1 MGRQDTE
8 TCTAGRLLQLPDA
21 PADLA
26 GPVKAWRQDVEITT
40 YSPASPD
47 KNPMFLERSV
57 YQGST
62 GRVYPLPFH

>member
-40 YSPASPD
+40 CSPVLPD
-47 KNPMFLERSV
+47 RNPMFLGKGAYTREARGV
-57 YQGST
+57 
-62 GRVYPLPFH
+62 